1 MATEELLDSQKVSQ
15 RMTSNVAAIA
25 QGRTALE
32 LGLTGVPV
40 HEAAGIDEAENLLAD
55 FLESGVRV
63 VIVDEIFRSQFSD
76 WMASRLARHSGLP
89 LVIYCPSFAEEEAGT
104 DAYIVSIVKPAIG
117 FEIRLD

>member
-1 MATEELLDSQKVSQ
+1 MTTEELFDSRKVSQ
-15 RMTSNVAAIA
+15 QMTSNVAAIA

-40 HEAAGIDEAENLLAD
+40 HDAADSEAAEDLLAD
-55 FLESGVRV
+55 FLESDARV
-63 VIVDEIFRSQFSD
+63 VIVDEAFRGKFSD
-76 WMASRLARHSGLP
+76 WMANRLAQHTGLP